1 MNIHVKIQAGYMH
14 SVFALN
20 KSSIPPINAYYLI
33 VYNSI
38 LFVRSNIY
46 SSPCECV
53 CMRVYMCVCVYTC
66 VCVCVCA
73 HALGMHG

>member
-1 MNIHVKIQAGYMH
+1 MH

-20 KSSIPPINAYYLI
+20 KSSIPLI

-38 LFVRSNIY
+38 LFVTSNIY

-53 CMRVYMCVCVYTC
+53 CMHACVHVCVCVCVCIHVCVC